1 MDGRHTDREYEA
13 ELRSLRESV
22 LLMSA
27 TVESLLTSA
36 MNALRE
42 RNPVKA
48 AAAAHVD
55 EQIDRLEVEIDD
67 ACLRTLARRQPVAKD
82 LRFITTT
89 LKLVTDLERIGD
101 LSKNICDRVT
111 EFTGEPTPEGFAAV
125 ERMGTLAQEMLRESL
140 DSFASGD
147 VARARAVKS
156 RDGLV
161 DQLYADVFPLAIR
174 HMNKHPDRCDVALR
188 MLSIAKYIERIADH
202 ATNVSEMVIFM
213 IDGHD
218 VRHVRVARHSA

>member
-13 ELRSLRESV
+13 ELHALRESV

-27 TVESLLTSA
+27 TVENLLTSA
-36 MNALRE
+36 MQALRE
-42 RNPVKA
+42 KNPAKA
-48 AAAAHVD
+48 AAAAGTD
-55 EQIDRLEVEIDD
+55 EQVDRLEVEIDD
-67 ACLRTLARRQPVAKD
+67 ACLRILARRQPVAKD

-101 LSKNICDRVT
+101 LATNICERVS
-111 EFTGEPTPEGFAAV
+111 EFTGEPAPQGFADV
-125 ERMGTLAQEMLRESL
+125 EKMGALAQEMLRESL
-140 DSFASGD
+140 DAFVKND
-147 VARARAVKS
+147 VVRARSVKG

-161 DQLYADVFPLAIR
+161 DQLYADVFPHAIR
-174 HMNKHPDRCDVALR
+174 HMNKHPDQCDAGLR

-213 IDGHD
+213 IEGHD
-218 VRHVRVARHSA
+218 VRHLKVAKHSP

>member
-13 ELRSLRESV
+13 ELRALRDRV

-27 TVESLLTSA
+27 TVEGLLTTA
-36 MNALRE
+36 MQALKE
-42 RNPVKA
+42 RNPAKGA
-48 AAAAHVD
+48 AGALVD

-67 ACLRTLARRQPVAKD
+67 ACLRILARRQPVAKD

-101 LSKNICDRVT
+101 LSTNICDRVS
-111 EFTGEPTPEGFAAV
+111 EFSGEPAPEGFSDV
-125 ERMGTLAQEMLRESL
+125 VKMGALAQEMLRESL
-140 DSFASGD
+140 DAFVKSD
-147 VARARAVKS
+147 VVRARSVQG

-174 HMNKHPDRCDVALR
+174 HMNKHPDQCDAALR

-213 IDGHD
+213 IEGHD
-218 VRHVRVARHSA
+218 VRHLKSAHQTA